1 VKPAADKCV
10 NRKPDFMV
18 LRPEHL
24 ADARQAI
31 FFDMPAPDF
40 VAETVSPGSES
51 SENYKRD
58 YIWKREQYEWWK
70 IPEYWIIDPH
80 RDKVTVLNLV
90 DGRYQETVFTGT
102 QLINSVT
109 YPNLQ
114 ITAEALLNGDI
125 D

>member
-1 VKPAADKCV
+1 
-10 NRKPDFMV
+10 M
-18 LRPEHL
+18 
-24 ADARQAI
+24 
-31 FFDMPAPDF
+31 
-40 VAETVSPGSES
+40 
-51 SENYKRD
+51 
-58 YIWKREQYEWWK
+58 
-70 IPEYWIIDPH
+70 IDPH

-90 DGRYQETVFTGT
+90 DGRYQETVFTGM